1 MPEEKKYLS
10 DDYSVEI
17 IGKGVVSGEELYN
30 TANVVY
36 SGDTLLK
43 QKYLLINFV
52 HVENLD
58 VSTEDI
64 VKLANQDIAA
74 SKTNPN
80 ILIAIVGEQDVV
92 FGLARMWEAHVY
104 EFAFETMV
112 VREREEAVA
121 WINKKID
128 ERK

>member
-10 DDYSVEI
+10 DDYGVES

-52 HVENLD
+52 HLENLD

-104 EFAFETMV
+104 ESAFETMV
-112 VREREEAVA
+112 FREREEAVA

>member
-10 DDYSVEI
+10 DDYGVEI

-104 EFAFETMV
+104 ESAFETMV
-112 VREREEAVA
+112 FREREEAVA